1 MGMIIEDGFPFIMQR
16 KMDPC
21 SALRYSLNY
30 KNATL
35 IGKAMKVY
43 FIVIQIVAGKNVNW
57 GLNLVSVV
65 RFIVIYVF
73 TL

>member
-43 FIVIQIVAGKNVNW
+43 FIVIQIVAGKYI
-57 GLNLVSVV
+57 VSVIT
-65 RFIVIYVF
+65 FTVIFVF